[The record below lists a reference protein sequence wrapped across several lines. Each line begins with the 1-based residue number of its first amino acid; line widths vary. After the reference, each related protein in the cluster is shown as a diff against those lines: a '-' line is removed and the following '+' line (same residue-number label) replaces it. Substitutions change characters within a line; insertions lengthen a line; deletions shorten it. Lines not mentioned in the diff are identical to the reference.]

1 MPWDRGLSLDLT
13 FLQLN
18 CVCVFFFVFRRNN
31 KSIGNLKLHFFFVS
45 KITQQRGI
53 IVLKA
58 SVFSGIFD
66 CTFVE
71 KKSFFDEN
79 TDYIRERRVFEAEI

>member
-1 MPWDRGLSLDLT
+1 M
-13 FLQLN
+13 
-18 CVCVFFFVFRRNN
+18 
-31 KSIGNLKLHFFFVS
+31 
-45 KITQQRGI
+45 
-53 IVLKA
+53 LKA